1 MYVLYIYNKIYRVT
15 YNEIVKNIRGMGR
28 IYHYMNKT
36 SYQNYICN
44 VY

>member
-15 YNEIVKNIRGMGR
+15 YNEIVKNRGMGR
-28 IYHYMNKT
+28 IYHYMKKT
-36 SYQNYICN
+36 GYQNYICN